1 MSVRLDRW
9 FGVPPELIEGEFF
22 AKMTPSDLA
31 LCIVLYWWSDR
42 KTSRSFEIKVVEMEG
57 RTKLSR
63 RSLLDARKHLAA
75 LRIVVYSKTPGGH
88 VYTLCNLT
96 TGLPYPGD
104 PRAKIARN
112 ANGAAGKIEPNVTQ
126 TVTTN
131 SRVSAISL
139 ALNPSWIERRPVDAF
154 EIPSKKSV
162 ARQRETR
169 EGSVDYGFDA
179 AFNFGHN
186 RKINERENP
195 MTDFSDDDF

>member
-9 FGVPPELIEGEFF
+9 FGVPPKLIEGEFF

-42 KTSRSFEIKVVEMEG
+42 KTSRSFEIKDIEMEV

-75 LRIVVYSKTPGGH
+75 LRIVTYSKTPGGH

-104 PRAKIARN
+104 PRAKIAKN
-112 ANGAAGKIEPNVTQ
+112 ANGAAGKIEANATQ
-126 TVTTN
+126 ALATN
-131 SRVSAISL
+131 NGVSADSL

-154 EIPSKKSV
+154 EIPSKKS
-162 ARQRETR
+162 AAPSRETR
-169 EGSVDYGFDA
+169 EGAVDYGFDT
-179 AFNFGHN
+179 AFNFGLN
-186 RKINERENP
+186 RRSTNVRIQ
-195 MTDFSDDDF
+195 